1 MYHYYVR
8 LGVFSEIQ
16 IAGADQPLPRGARV
30 VIRSVRGVELG
41 EIISPVVG
49 TQGPQMPSIRILR
62 LFSDQDAMLLAR
74 LQRHK
79 RKAIEKCRKGLEA
92 RKSTATLLD
101 IDHLFDGSSIV
112 LHFIGS
118 VDAETEA
125 FVREL
130 ASDYE
135 SIVRKG
141 PLAKLLSE
149 GCGEGC
155 GTSSSKGCGGSCA
168 GCSVASAC
176 STATNATATN

>member
-1 MYHYYVR
+1 MHHYYVR

-16 IAGADQPLPRGARV
+16 IAGADQTLQRGTSV

-41 EIISPVVG
+41 EVISPVAEIQV
-49 TQGPQMPSIRILR
+49 PPVPSIRILR
-62 LFSDQDAMLLAR
+62 AVSDQDAMMLAR

-79 RKAIEKCRKGLEA
+79 RKAIEKCRKGLEM
-92 RKSTATLLD
+92 RNSSATLLD

-112 LHFIGS
+112 LHFIGH
-118 VDAETEA
+118 VDAATEA

-135 SIVRKG
+135 SIVRTG

-155 GTSSSKGCGGSCA
+155 GTSASQGCGGSCI

-176 STATNATATN
+176 STSTT